1 MASKKAKKPVKKR
14 AKPVA
19 KKVVVTKR
27 AAKVAPRAKAV
38 KVVAQAVA
46 PSVAKSKLTPAEEVV
61 QLKRVKWPA
70 AEIKEF
76 RANLQKLR
84 DRVVDEI
91 NFLAGDNL
99 NRSQRE
105 SSGDLSSYSFHMADH
120 GTDNFDREFALN
132 LVSSEQDA
140 LYEIDDALRR
150 IEMGVYGACEHCGA
164 MIAKPRLKVQP
175 FAKMCIKCQSEAEK
189 GRTHYRP
196 FGKTISQAVES
207 SAEG

>member
-1 MASKKAKKPVKKR
+1 MAKKKAKKPVKKA
-14 AKPVA
+14 AKPTVKKGARTRRAAKAAPRRKAA
-19 KKVVVTKR
+19 KKVV
-27 AAKVAPRAKAV
+27 AASAV
-38 KVVAQAVA
+38 VK
-46 PSVAKSKLTPAEEVV
+46 PKLTPADEVV
-61 QLKRVKWPA
+61 QLKRVKWPV

-150 IEMGVYGACEHCGA
+150 LEMGVYGACEHCGM
-164 MIAKPRLKVQP
+164 MIGLPRLKVQP
-175 FAKMCIKCQSEAEK
+175 FAKMCIKCQSASEK

-196 FGKTISQAVES
+196 FGKTISQAVEAS
-207 SAEG
+207 SES

>member
-1 MASKKAKKPVKKR
+1 MAKKKAKQTVKKA
-14 AKPVA
+14 AKPAKQKPAGAKVA
-19 KKVVVTKR
+19 AKGAKR
-27 AAKVAPRAKAV
+27 AAGKAGTKPAV
-38 KVVAQAVA
+38 KVPVAGAV
-46 PSVAKSKLTPAEEVV
+46 TPADQVV

-70 AEIKEF
+70 GELKDF
-76 RANLQKLR
+76 RTSLQKLR
-84 DRVVDEI
+84 DQVVDEI
-91 NFLAGDNL
+91 AFLAGDNL

-140 LYEIDDALRR
+140 IYEIDAALQR
-150 IEMGVYGACEHCGA
+150 IQMGVYGACERCSG
-164 MIAKPRLKVQP
+164 MITKQRLKVQP

-196 FGKTISQAVES
+196 FGKTISQTVES
-207 SAEG
+207 TEG